1 MLSDFLE
8 MTDGQH
14 LNADVCIVGAGPAG
28 ITLARKL
35 AKQGHAVCLLEAGG
49 KDFEQDTQSLYA
61 GASVGMTYYPLENVR
76 LRFFGGTIQIWGGRC
91 AVLDD
96 MDFERR
102 DWVEYSGWP
111 FSADALADYYRS
123 AHKILRLGRYAYDE
137 RLWRD
142 IGASKPPFDERLLR
156 TRFWQFDE
164 RAEPFALKHCKD
176 LAGDENV
183 NIVLHA
189 NAVHIQAE
197 SNASSVKHIKFST
210 LDGRQGRVSAAYYV
224 LACGGIENPRLLL
237 SSADVEANGIGNGYD
252 QVGRY
257 FMEHPHCRAG
267 YLESDHAYALLAAMR
282 KRYLADNIAVAPA
295 LLPTASL
302 QREKEILNSAL
313 TFKLQKD
320 PGRGVPY
327 ATKLYQYL
335 TRELAPDRRG
345 RRLYH
350 MYRGLRG
357 WFDRKLRPAA
367 EYALLVPGVTGL
379 SLMVRAEQAPNP
391 HSRVRLSNRKDI
403 LGLPSPEL
411 DWRLTSQDKETVRVI
426 ADTLQSEFRRLGMGE
441 LQKSGWLEEPA
452 LEWPVDLSVGVHP
465 IGGYHH
471 MGTTRMSVDP
481 ATGVVDADCRV
492 HNYQNLY
499 VAGSS
504 VFPTSGWANPTL
516 TIMALSLRLA
526 DHLDTRLQDTT
537 HLR

>member
-8 MTDGQH
+8 MDEGLH
-14 LNADVCIVGAGPAG
+14 LRTDVCIVGAGPAG

-35 AKQGHAVCLLEAGG
+35 ANQGHAVCLLESGG
-49 KDFEQDTQSLYA
+49 EDFEQDTQSLYS

-76 LRFFGGTIQIWGGRC
+76 LRFFGGTIHIWGGRC
-91 AVLDD
+91 APLDD
-96 MDFERR
+96 IDFERR
-102 DWVEYSGWP
+102 DWVAYSGWP
-111 FSADALADYYRS
+111 FRADALADYYRN
-123 AHKILRLGRYAYDE
+123 AHGILRLGRYEYDE

-142 IGASKPPFDERLLR
+142 TGALRPPFDERLLR

-164 RAEPFALKHCKD
+164 REEPYILKHCND

-183 NIVLHA
+183 NVVLHA
-189 NAVHIQAE
+189 NAVHIQAD
-197 SNASSVKHIKFST
+197 SNARSVKHIRIST
-210 LDGRQGRVSAAYYV
+210 LDGKQGRVSAAYYV

-237 SSADVEANGIGNGYD
+237 SSTDVEAGGIGNGLD

-267 YLESDHAYALLAAMR
+267 YLDSTQAYALWAALR
-282 KRYLADNIAVAPA
+282 KRRLADNVAVAPV

-302 QREKEILNSAL
+302 QREKQILNSAL
-313 TFKLQKD
+313 AFKLQRH
-320 PGRGVPY
+320 PRRGVPTI
-327 ATKLYQYL
+327 TKLYQHL

-345 RRLYH
+345 RRLYYT
-350 MYRGLRG
+350 YRALRG
-357 WFDRKLRPAA
+357 RFDRSLRPAV
-367 EYALLVPGVTGL
+367 EYALSALGATGL
-379 SLMVRAEQAPNP
+379 ALIVRAEQAPNP
-391 HSRVRLSNRKDI
+391 QSRVRLSNRKDI

-411 DWRLTSQDKETVRVI
+411 DWRLTSQDKDTVRVI
-426 ADTLQSEFRRLGMGE
+426 ADTLQSEFKRLGMGE
-441 LQKSGWLEEPA
+441 LQKSDWLQEPS
-452 LEWPVDLSVGVHP
+452 LEWPVDLSIGNHP

-492 HNYQNLY
+492 HNYRNLY

-516 TIMALSLRLA
+516 TIIALSLRLA
-526 DHLDTRLQDTT
+526 DHLDTRLRASA
-537 HLR
+537 HR